1 MKYKLNAF
9 MAILIIIA
17 FVMVGCKAETPKP
30 ATTETAEKPTAGEAE
45 VVSSK
50 EMPKGIVPVED
61 WAEHYPEVVATFM
74 KNSEMK
80 ATTYGGSEPH
90 NYLEKYPYLKK
101 FYEGYVFAEQYDR
114 ARGHVFALDDVVNTA
129 RPKKGASC
137 LDCKVSEYAQ
147 ALEKDK
153 TVAMANFEQ
162 FVADNVTVGFTC
174 YDCHGEEPG
183 VVHLNRAHLITAM
196 EENDYSEMFTDR
208 QLSCAQCHVD
218 YYMTMEENLTTLP
231 WGAELGAETAFA
243 DHEADEFFDWEH
255 PTTGAKL
262 IKAQH
267 PETETF
273 EGSIHDKAGLD
284 CISCHMPVIEVDGE
298 KIKSHH
304 WTSPLFTVKESCFK
318 CHSDLDEEGIVKLA
332 ESIQKPIV
340 DKTEEVALELEA
352 YINKLAEKKAA
363 GAINEEDLAKCQAI
377 HREAQF
383 YWDYVFVENGEGFH
397 NNKKQEGYLVHAE
410 ELINQG
416 LALLGD

>member
-1 MKYKLNAF
+1 MRNKLRVLLVV
-9 MAILIIIA
+9 LIMGSII
-17 FVMVGCKAETPKP
+17 FTGCKKAEEPPK
-30 ATTETAEKPTAGEAE
+30 TTDTKVETKAGESE

-61 WAEHYPEVVATFM
+61 WAEQYPEIVASFM

-90 NYLEKYPYLKK
+90 DYLEKYPYLNT
-101 FYEGYVFAEQYDR
+101 FYEGFVFSVQYDR
-114 ARGHVFALDDVVNTA
+114 ARGHTFALDDVVNTA

-137 LDCKVSEYAQ
+137 LDCKVSQYAE
-147 ALEKDK
+147 AFEKDK
-153 TVAMANFEQ
+153 TVAMANFED
-162 FVADNVTVGFTC
+162 FVANHVTVGFTC

-183 VVHLNRAHLITAM
+183 VVHINREHLILAL
-196 EENDYSEMFTDR
+196 EENDLSEKFTDR
-208 QLSCAQCHVD
+208 QLACAQCHVD
-218 YYMTMEENLTTLP
+218 YYMTKEENITTLP
-231 WGAELGAETAFA
+231 WDMGLGSKEAYEYHQA
-243 DHEADEFFDWEH
+243 DGFFDWEH
-255 PTTGAKL
+255 PRTGAKL

-284 CISCHMPVIEVDGE
+284 CVSCHMPVVEVDGK

-332 ESIQKPIV
+332 ESIQKPVV
-340 DKTEEVALELEA
+340 DKTEEVALRLEE
-352 YINKLAEKKAA
+352 YINLLADKKAD
-363 GAINEEDLAKCQAI
+363 GSLSEENLIRCQEI

-383 YWDYVFVENGEGFH
+383 YWDFVFVENGEGFH
-397 NNKKQEGYLVHAE
+397 NHKKQEGYLVHAD
-410 ELINQG
+410 ELITEG
-416 LALLGD
+416 IALLGQ